1 MQLWRF
7 LQPRALGFTLR
18 TTVQALIDKLRGAPT
33 RPVQAAR
40 YVAEHARSGDPE
52 DVLRTLDQF
61 AQQER
66 WLMSIGPKKGPLIRE
81 LAQRLPPNARI
92 LELGAY
98 CGYSSIMIANAFGP
112 AARITS
118 IEIDSHAVVS
128 SRANVEFAGLSDR
141 IAFVHGPS
149 TKMIATLQGRFD
161 LVFLDH
167 WKDLYK
173 SDLQL
178 IEQRGTDRPWQHRG
192 GRQRGQDFCPRGLPG
207 LREELR
213 TLRLRAPGGD
223 DRVHLGAGR
232 GGDFRV
238 PGGLT
243 CRRANYC
250 PRNACLLLL

>member
-1 MQLWRF
+1 MQFWRF
-7 LQPRALGFTLR
+7 LQPSALGFTFR
-18 TTVQALIDKLRGAPT
+18 TIAQALVDKLKHAPT

-40 YVAEHARSGDPE
+40 YVAQHARAGDPE

-66 WLMSIGPKKGPLIRE
+66 WLMSVGPKKGPLIRE
-81 LAQRLPPNARI
+81 LAQRLPANARI

-118 IEIDSHAVVS
+118 IEIDQDAVAS

-141 IAFVHGPS
+141 INFVHGSS
-149 TKMIATLQGRFD
+149 TKMIPTLQGRFD

-178 IEQRGTDRPWQHRG
+178 IEQHNLIGPGSIVVADNVGKIFAPEAYLGYVRNCGHYDCEHR
-192 GRQRGQDFCPRGLPG
+192 
-207 LREELR
+207 EATIEY
-213 TLRLRAPGGD
+213 TS
-223 DRVHLGAGR
+223 
-232 GGDFRV
+232 V
-238 PGGLT
+238 PDAVEISVY
-243 CRRANYC
+243 R
-250 PRNACLLLL
+250 

>member
-7 LQPRALGFTLR
+7 LQPSALGFTLK
-18 TTVQALIDKLRGAPT
+18 TTSQALLDKIKGAPA

-40 YVAEHARSGDPE
+40 YVARNARAGDPE
-52 DVLRTLDQF
+52 DILRILDQF

-66 WLMSIGPKKGPLIRE
+66 WLMSVGPKKGPLIRE
-81 LAQRLPPNARI
+81 LAQRLPANARI

-118 IEIDSHAVVS
+118 IEIDQNAVAS
-128 SRANVEFAGLSDR
+128 SRANVEYAGLSDR
-141 IAFVHGPS
+141 ITFVHGPS
-149 TKMIATLQGRFD
+149 TKMIATLEGRFD

-178 IEQRGTDRPWQHRG
+178 IEQRHLIGPGSIVVADNVGKIFAPEVYLDYVRNCGHYDCEHR
-192 GRQRGQDFCPRGLPG
+192 
-207 LREELR
+207 EATIEY
-213 TLRLRAPGGD
+213 TS
-223 DRVHLGAGR
+223 
-232 GGDFRV
+232 V
-238 PGGLT
+238 PDAVEISVYRSG
-243 CRRANYC
+243 
-250 PRNACLLLL
+250 

>member
-40 YVAEHARSGDPE
+40 YVAEHARPGDPE

-81 LAQRLPPNARI
+81 LAQRLPRNARI

-118 IEIDSHAVVS
+118 IEIDPHAVAS

-141 IAFVHGPS
+141 ITFVHGPS

-178 IEQRGTDRPWQHRG
+178 IEQRGLIGPGSIVVADNVGKIFAPEAYLDYVRNCGHYDCEHREATIEYTSVP
-192 GRQRGQDFCPRGLPG
+192 DAV
-207 LREELR
+207 EISVY
-213 TLRLRAPGGD
+213 RA
-223 DRVHLGAGR
+223 A
-232 GGDFRV
+232 
-238 PGGLT
+238 
-243 CRRANYC
+243 
-250 PRNACLLLL
+250 

>member
-7 LQPRALGFTLR
+7 LQPSALGFTLR
-18 TTVQALIDKLRGAPT
+18 TTAQALIDKLKGAPS

-40 YVAEHARSGDPE
+40 YVAEHARAGDPE

-61 AQQER
+61 AQKER
-66 WLMSIGPKKGPLIRE
+66 WLMSIGPKKGPLIQE
-81 LAQRLPPNARI
+81 LAQRVPANARI

-112 AARITS
+112 TARITS
-118 IEIDSHAVVS
+118 IEIDQHAVAS

-141 IAFVHGPS
+141 INFVHGPS
-149 TKMIATLQGRFD
+149 TKMIPTLSGRFD

-178 IEQRGTDRPWQHRG
+178 IEQCNLIGPGSIVVADNVGKIFAPEAYLDYVRTCGHYDCEHREATIEYTSVPDAVEISVYRP
-192 GRQRGQDFCPRGLPG
+192 
-207 LREELR
+207 
-213 TLRLRAPGGD
+213 A
-223 DRVHLGAGR
+223 
-232 GGDFRV
+232 
-238 PGGLT
+238 
-243 CRRANYC
+243 
-250 PRNACLLLL
+250 